1 MPTQPLLAH
10 AWLFRLAAFLAVFGA
25 MAAWEAAAPRR
36 PLLVRRSGRWP
47 HNLGLLVLDAVILRA
62 FFPTAAVGFAALAE
76 SRHWGLLD
84 NTGMPPAVKLVA
96 AVIMLDLA
104 IYLQH
109 VLFHALPILWRVHR
123 VHHADLDFDATTGL
137 RFHPIEILLSLGFKL
152 LVIAAIGAGAAAV
165 LIFEILLNAGAIFSH
180 GNVGLPARLDRALR
194 AVLVTPGM
202 HRVHHSSAAPETN
215 SNFGFNLSW
224 WDRLFGTYRPAAAG
238 GDNGMTIGLDVFRDP
253 GELRLDRM
261 LAQPF
266 RGTNGGYPI
275 GRRGGK

>member
-1 MPTQPLLAH
+1 MPQHFLAH
-10 AWLFRLAAFLAVFGA
+10 ASMIRLAVFLAVFVA
-25 MAAWEAAAPRR
+25 MAAWEATAPCR
-36 PLLVRRSGRWP
+36 PPLVRRTGRWP
-47 HNLGLLVLDAVILRA
+47 HNLGILVLDTALLRV
-62 FFPTAAVGFAALAE
+62 FFPTAAVGFAALGE

-84 NTGMPPAVKLVA
+84 NTGIPPALKLVV

-109 VLFHALPILWRVHR
+109 VLFHAVPMLWRVHR

-137 RFHPIEILLSLGFKL
+137 RFHPFESLLSMGFKFF
-152 LVIAAIGAGAAAV
+152 VIAALGAPAAAV
-165 LIFEILLNAGAIFSH
+165 LIFEILLNAGSLFSH

-202 HRVHHSSAAPETN
+202 HRVHHSMPAHETN

-224 WDRLFGTYRPAAAG
+224 WDRLFGTYRWAPAA
-238 GDNGMTIGLDVFRDP
+238 GDRGMTIGLDTFRDP
-253 GELRLDRM
+253 VELRLDRM

-266 RGTNGGYPI
+266 RGATGRYPM
-275 GRRGGK
+275 GRRGA